1 MELFVFIRMGGQHD
15 DIAVRLLEGGDS
27 LVRQLER
34 FDAGKAKC
42 FLNRD
47 RQRLWAVIEA
57 SFGTFE
63 PFNDVV
69 RAMFALKIEEAKA
82 ARARVKKLRRPWQ
95 AIRVIMSMASS
106 LRENSRRQ
114 PPHVPPIPAEVA
126 EPDEAI

>member
-1 MELFVFIRMGGQHD
+1 MELFVFLRMGGRRD

-57 SFGTFE
+57 SFGTFA
-63 PFNDVV
+63 PFNKRV
-69 RAMFALKIEEAKA
+69 RAVFADKI
-82 ARARVKKLRRPWQ
+82 
-95 AIRVIMSMASS
+95 ASS
-106 LRENSRRQ
+106 GERYRA
-114 PPHVPPIPAEVA
+114 PAS
-126 EPDEAI
+126 